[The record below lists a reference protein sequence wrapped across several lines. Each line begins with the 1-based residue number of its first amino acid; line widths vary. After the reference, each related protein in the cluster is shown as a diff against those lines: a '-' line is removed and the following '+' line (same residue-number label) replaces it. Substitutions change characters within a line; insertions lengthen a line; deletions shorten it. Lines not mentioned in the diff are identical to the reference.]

1 MMHLGKLSL
10 SSEPSQSTEQVLDD
24 AQATAWREPLK
35 GSKKNLAQRRT
46 SLWHERYSRQT
57 FAKEEIIGICVAPAT
72 IEIVVCFCLVV
83 QTVHMYSW

>member
-24 AQATAWREPLK
+24 AQATAWR
-35 GSKKNLAQRRT
+35 GQRRT